1 MLVKENSLHLKEIT
15 LIGFA
20 FGERKYL
27 RYLNWAYSNFNEKI
41 SFGSVKFFIS
51 EDINLSIEFLG
62 FFEREKINV
71 VRLPK
76 GFGSPDYSKFV
87 IKSLNEHIETKFVL
101 NFQHD
106 GFIFNTGAWKDE
118 FLNYDYIGAVWPIVN
133 WGEYLKGSDRV
144 SFFGVGNGGF
154 SLRSK
159 KLLEALSKEETIKD
173 SFHPEDFYV
182 CSLHRE
188 MLEEKYGI
196 KYAPRHIAE
205 EFSVERG
212 ELTNQFGFH
221 GKWFLSRFLEKK

>member
-1 MLVKENSLHLKEIT
+1 MEENSLHLKDIT
-15 LIGFA
+15 LVGFA
-20 FGERKYL
+20 FGEERYL
-27 RYLNWAYSNFNEKI
+27 KYLNWAYSKFQKKI
-41 SFGSVKFFIS
+41 SFECIKFFIS
-51 EDINLSIEFLG
+51 EDINLSIEFLK
-62 FFEREKINV
+62 FSEREKINI

-76 GFGSPDYSKFV
+76 GFKSPDYSEFV
-87 IKSLNEHIETKFVL
+87 IKSLNKHINTKFVL

-118 FLNYDYIGAVWPIVN
+118 FLKYDYIGAVWPRVN
-133 WGEYLKGSDRV
+133 WGDYLKGSNRV

-159 KLLEALSKEETIKD
+159 KLLEVLSKEEAIKD

-182 CSLHRE
+182 CTVHRE
-188 MLEEKYGI
+188 MLEKKYDI

-205 EFSVERG
+205 EFSVEMG

-221 GKWFLSRFLEKK
+221 GKWFVSRFL